1 MYNRQAHA
9 RTTITLVLLC
19 IFGWRANAQTHCV
32 CLFVSYSFCHS
43 SLLSLSLSISE
54 TNSYI
59 EYDYKRQRCAY
70 IYMWATRFSNRF
82 SFLLPSSSRVF
93 FSSTLQS
100 LFFCHLVKHTYTQS
114 KAMKEK
120 NQLGNNLLDFSFFL
134 SFVLFFVSFVTQ
146 IYNSKKRKTH
156 PITTITNTDD
166 LYTGIDDARR
176 RMRLH

>member
-1 MYNRQAHA
+1 VY
-9 RTTITLVLLC
+9 
-19 IFGWRANAQTHCV
+19 V
-32 CLFVSYSFCHS
+32 CLFPILSVTPHFS
-43 SLLSLSLSISE
+43 LSLSLSVKQTHTLSM
-54 TNSYI
+54 TTSDNGVH
-59 EYDYKRQRCAY
+59 